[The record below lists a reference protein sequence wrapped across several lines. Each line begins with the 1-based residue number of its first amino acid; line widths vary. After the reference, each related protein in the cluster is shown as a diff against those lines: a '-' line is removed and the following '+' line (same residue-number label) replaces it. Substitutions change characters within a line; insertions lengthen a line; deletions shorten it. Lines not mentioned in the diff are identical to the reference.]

1 VDPVSNPY
9 TPNAGSRPSELA
21 GREGELRQFEILVA
35 RLKRGTTD
43 QSLIVKGLRGV
54 GKTVLLNSFEDL
66 AEAQGFL
73 TYYHELTPDSSLL
86 DNLVR
91 DAESALARLKL
102 SERAGRRVREAL
114 GGLRTI
120 KLTGPAGFGLQ
131 VELRDAS
138 EGTITTDLTELFLE
152 LGRAARDKESGI
164 AFFLDEV
171 QFVEEVQYRSMI
183 SALHRSTQKQL
194 PITVAAAGLPQI
206 PRLSGE
212 ARSYAER
219 LFDFPTIASLS
230 EEDARGA
237 LAGPAAKLGVE
248 YSAEAIAAA
257 LEWTEGYP
265 FYIQQLGKHAWNL
278 AEASPIGLEVVRE
291 AMPAAQA
298 ALDRSIYEVRIQRA
312 TANEQRYMRAMADLG
327 AGPYRSGAV
336 AKQLGKPASSLS
348 PVRQQLL
355 SKGLIYST
363 EDYGYIDFTVP
374 RFDEYM
380 RRSMPFR
387 AARKASAK
395 KR

>member
-1 VDPVSNPY
+1 MDPVANPY

-21 GREGELRQFEILVA
+21 GRQGELRQFEILVA
-35 RLKRGTTD
+35 RLRQGTTD

-54 GKTVLLNSFEDL
+54 GKTVLLNAFEDM
-66 AEAQGFL
+66 AEAHGFL

-86 DNLVR
+86 ENLAR

-102 SERAGRRVREAL
+102 SERAGQRVREAL
-114 GGLRTI
+114 GAMKAI
-120 KLTGPAGFGLQ
+120 KLIGPAGFGFQ
-131 VELRDAS
+131 VDLRDAS

-152 LGRAARDKESGI
+152 LGRAARGKERGV
-164 AFFLDEV
+164 AFFLDEI
-171 QFVEEVQYRSMI
+171 QFVDEIQYRSMI
-183 SALHRSTQKQL
+183 SALHRATQKQL
-194 PITVAAAGLPQI
+194 PITLAAAGLPHI

-219 LFDFPTIASLS
+219 LFDFPTIANLP
-230 EEDARGA
+230 EDDARDA
-237 LAGPAAKLGVE
+237 LVGPAGKLGVE
-248 YSAEAIAAA
+248 YAEEAVAAA
-257 LEWTEGYP
+257 LDWTEGYP

-278 AEASPIGLEVVRE
+278 AEGSPITVEVVRE
-291 AMPAAQA
+291 AMPAAQV

-312 TANEQRYMRAMADLG
+312 TDNERRYMRAMVDLG

-336 AKQLGKPASSLS
+336 AKLLGKPASSLS

-355 SKGLIYST
+355 TKGLVYST
-363 EDYGYIDFTVP
+363 ENYGYIDFTVP

-387 AARKASAK
+387 GARKASS
-395 KR
+395 KRR